1 MYASVIVPPPAL
13 LMCTKSEL
21 QLSAVGGRVHN
32 MAMEEL
38 PILALGGG
46 GVSFETCS
54 NNKTDR
60 EIR

>member
-38 PILALGGG
+38 PILG

>member
-1 MYASVIVPPPAL
+1 VYASVIVPPPAL

-38 PILALGGG
+38 PILA
-46 GVSFETCS
+46 
-54 NNKTDR
+54 
-60 EIR
+60 